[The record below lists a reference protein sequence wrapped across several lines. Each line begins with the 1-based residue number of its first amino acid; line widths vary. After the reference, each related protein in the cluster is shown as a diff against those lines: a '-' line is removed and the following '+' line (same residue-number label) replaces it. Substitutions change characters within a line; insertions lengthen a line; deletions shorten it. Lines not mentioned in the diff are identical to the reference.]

1 MGSLQFI
8 QICEARVQ
16 RDWVRPF
23 LGVSGDRTR
32 GKEHKRK
39 HRRFSLNIRKIF
51 FFPVR
56 LTEHYHVLLGE
67 AMESSFLEIPRSLLD
82 MVLVS
87 QLWASLHEQEGWIS
101 LNNGK
106 NEVMQ

>member
-16 RDWVRPF
+16 RDWIRPF
-23 LGVSGDRTR
+23 LGVSSDKTR
-32 GKEHKRK
+32 GKEHKLK
-39 HRRFSLNIRKIF
+39 HRRFSLNVRKIFF

-56 LTEHYHVLLGE
+56 LTEHYVLLGE
-67 AMESSFLEIPRSLLD
+67 AVESSVLEIPRSLLD

-87 QLWASLHEQEGWIS
+87 QLWVSLLEQEGWIS
-101 LNNGK
+101 LNNRK